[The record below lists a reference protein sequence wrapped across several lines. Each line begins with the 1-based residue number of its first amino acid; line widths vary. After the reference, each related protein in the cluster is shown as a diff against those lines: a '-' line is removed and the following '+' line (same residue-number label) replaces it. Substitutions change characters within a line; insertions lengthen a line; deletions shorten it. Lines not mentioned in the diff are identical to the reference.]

1 MLQRLLGEEM
11 QSNHVVLLQNR
22 IAYFFKELDLSV
34 KQVNIQLLDG
44 FGHTLGVFLNVHP
57 SFPNTKTSKHGV
69 NEILQKHKDVEVFR
83 PNRGVFGVLEDSVS
97 KFDFESELVIN
108 F

>member
-11 QSNHVVLLQNR
+11 QPNHVVLLQNR
-22 IAYFFKELDLSV
+22 IADLLKELDLPV
-34 KQVNIQLLDG
+34 KQVDVQLLDG
-44 FGHTLGVFLNVHP
+44 LRHTLGVFLNAHP

-83 PNRGVFGVLEDSVS
+83 PN
-97 KFDFESELVIN
+97 
-108 F
+108 